1 MFVAGERFGSVAR
14 VIRSGTAGDLLA
26 PMIVDPLITHAD
38 AARERGRAVLAD
50 TGRQALVTLELPMLP
65 SIGLLDPGRLIAV
78 GEDGQSWRGLVRG
91 TTVSASWSQ
100 SLIVRQTVEVERHLA
115 H

>member
-1 MFVAGERFGSVAR
+1 
-14 VIRSGTAGDLLA
+14 
-26 PMIVDPLITHAD
+26 MIVDPLITHAD

-50 TGRQALVTLELPMLP
+50 VGRQARVTLELPMLP

-78 GEDGQSWRGLVRG
+78 GESGQSWRGLIRG

-100 SLIVRQTVEVERHLA
+100 SLIVRQTVEIERHLA

>member
-1 MFVAGERFGSVAR
+1 MPIGPPEPESHDGQREHGQADEQ
-14 VIRSGTAGDLLA
+14 RS
-26 PMIVDPLITHAD
+26 H
-38 AARERGRAVLAD
+38 RGRAVLAD
-50 TGRQALVTLELPMLP
+50 VGRQALVTLELPMLP
-65 SIGLLDPGRLIAV
+65 NIGLLDPGRLIAV
-78 GEDGQSWRGLVRG
+78 GESGQSWRGLVRG